1 MIKIAIPILLAGIVM
16 IAGIF
21 AFVPVEQAST
31 VHTTIASNVDDQDR
45 AFTFVINGTEDTNIQ
60 LLPAKAS
67 KTYSGSYTLSSTAAG
82 DGTLDCGLDDGAGQL
97 VSAANSTSV
106 TPASGTLDNL
116 GANEGIFLNFIT
128 GDFGVCNVTIFL
140 DSGNE

>member
-1 MIKIAIPILLAGIVM
+1 MPILLAGIVM

-45 AFTFVINGTEDTNIQ
+45 AFTFVINGTEATNIE
-60 LLPAKAS
+60 LLPAKTD
-67 KTYSGSYTLSSTAAG
+67 KTYSGSYTLSSEPGAE
-82 DGTLDCGLDDGAGQL
+82 GTLECGLDDGGTQL
-97 VSAANSTSV
+97 VSAANSTGG
-106 TPASGTLDNL
+106 TPKSGTLDNL
-116 GANEGIFLNFIT
+116 GSGEGIFLNYIT
-128 GDFGVCNVTIFL
+128 GSKGVCNVTIFL

>member
-45 AFTFVINGTEDTNIQ
+45 AFTFVVNGTEDTNIQ

-116 GANEGIFLNFIT
+116 GANEGIFLNFKT
-128 GDFGVCNVTIFL
+128 ADFGVCNVTIFL